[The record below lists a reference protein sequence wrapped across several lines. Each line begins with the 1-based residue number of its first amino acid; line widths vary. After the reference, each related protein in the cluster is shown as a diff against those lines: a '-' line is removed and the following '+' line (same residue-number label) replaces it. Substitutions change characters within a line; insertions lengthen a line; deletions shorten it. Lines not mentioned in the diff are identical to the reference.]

1 MVSSF
6 PFQANARTTVS
17 HHHSARIAKPRFPPR
32 NFNHNEF
39 KLRADA
45 PKNLKQ
51 LVRPTQL
58 IVATRVGYEITVSD
72 SLATAITKHIKETTS
87 AGGGF
92 RIFGI
97 TIGASASH
105 TTESETHEATFD
117 EAAKTLRVVPRDVYG
132 AATLLGIVGTKI
144 EI

>member
-1 MVSSF
+1 MSLLL
-6 PFQANARTTVS
+6 
-17 HHHSARIAKPRFPPR
+17 
-32 NFNHNEF
+32 NESLITHLLLTRDFDPSQF
-39 KLRADA
+39 KLRSDA
-45 PKNLKQ
+45 PKNLKA
-51 LVRPTQL
+51 LVKPKQL
-58 IVATRVGYEITVSD
+58 IVATRVGYEISVGD
-72 SLATAITKHIKETTS
+72 SLATAITKHFKETTA

-117 EAAKTLRVVPRDVYG
+117 SAAKVLRVVPRDVYG

-144 EI
+144 TI